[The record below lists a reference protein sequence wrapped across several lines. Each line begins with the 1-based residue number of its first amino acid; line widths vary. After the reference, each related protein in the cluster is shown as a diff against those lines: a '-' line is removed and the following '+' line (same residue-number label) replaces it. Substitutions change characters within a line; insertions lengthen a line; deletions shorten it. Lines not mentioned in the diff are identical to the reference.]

1 MVWSLAYLMLMYI
14 GKNAPNSEKEL
25 ENTPNALGSTHT
37 QWLKAIIN
45 ISVHGQTSV
54 MLLNA
59 IQACIKKL
67 QKYTYNISNAAT
79 AQHAT

>member
-37 QWLKAIIN
+37 Q
-45 ISVHGQTSV
+45 
-54 MLLNA
+54 
-59 IQACIKKL
+59 
-67 QKYTYNISNAAT
+67 
-79 AQHAT
+79 